1 MARGRIKNV
10 IILMVCFIF
19 LMKPINVM
27 SEEGKEGRLGER
39 EYLGLEYKAEEC
51 GEGSGWDI
59 DLEGKWKVTEYLTGY
74 PMTVSYDFYEHF
86 LGRSIVIERNR
97 IIKSFGY
104 WWDKLEDVV
113 FQYRSMEVEVV
124 DSGQYGGELGEEWH
138 HKYKGQ
144 DVAVVT
150 FNGSDKS
157 TFVVTEKGETLC
169 WYLGDIY
176 YMERYKETVTDLKEE
191 QIYGQWEVKRLVSY
205 QDGWKGRNDLLYGKT
220 YKEEE
225 GAYFYPESYV
235 GNMVI
240 IRKQGMEIYDVNG
253 LLDCLEISGYDSVL
267 ADKYDYQNEKR
278 IHDELGI
285 TNDEIQVFKGKTS
298 ESESAILDGEIV
310 AVSESEV
317 IIKIYQG
324 WYLLEKQQ

>member
-113 FQYRSMEVEVV
+113 FQ
-124 DSGQYGGELGEEWH
+124 
-138 HKYKGQ
+138 
-144 DVAVVT
+144 
-150 FNGSDKS
+150 
-157 TFVVTEKGETLC
+157 
-169 WYLGDIY
+169 
-176 YMERYKETVTDLKEE
+176 
-191 QIYGQWEVKRLVSY
+191 
-205 QDGWKGRNDLLYGKT
+205 
-220 YKEEE
+220 
-225 GAYFYPESYV
+225 
-235 GNMVI
+235 
-240 IRKQGMEIYDVNG
+240 
-253 LLDCLEISGYDSVL
+253 
-267 ADKYDYQNEKR
+267 
-278 IHDELGI
+278 
-285 TNDEIQVFKGKTS
+285 
-298 ESESAILDGEIV
+298 
-310 AVSESEV
+310 
-317 IIKIYQG
+317 
-324 WYLLEKQQ
+324 

>member
-138 HKYKGQ
+138 I
-144 DVAVVT
+144 AV
-150 FNGSDKS
+150 
-157 TFVVTEKGETLC
+157 
-169 WYLGDIY
+169 
-176 YMERYKETVTDLKEE
+176 
-191 QIYGQWEVKRLVSY
+191 
-205 QDGWKGRNDLLYGKT
+205 
-220 YKEEE
+220 
-225 GAYFYPESYV
+225 
-235 GNMVI
+235 
-240 IRKQGMEIYDVNG
+240 
-253 LLDCLEISGYDSVL
+253 
-267 ADKYDYQNEKR
+267 
-278 IHDELGI
+278 
-285 TNDEIQVFKGKTS
+285 
-298 ESESAILDGEIV
+298 
-310 AVSESEV
+310 
-317 IIKIYQG
+317 
-324 WYLLEKQQ
+324 